1 MLFMVIEHFKDGDA
15 KPVYR
20 RFRDRGRL
28 MPEGLRYVDSWVDRE
43 FRRCYQLV
51 DCDDPALLDAWTA
64 AWADLVDFEV
74 PPVVPSKEAYAALK
88 PEL

>member
-1 MLFMVIEHFKDGDA
+1 MLFMVIEHFKTGDA

-43 FRRCYQLV
+43 FRRCFQIV
-51 DCDDPALLDAWTA
+51 DCDDPALLDAWA
-64 AWADLVDFEV
+64 AVWADLIDFEV
-74 PPVVPSKEAYAALK
+74 HPVMPSKEAYAALK
-88 PEL
+88 LEL

>member
-28 MPEGLRYVDSWVDRE
+28 MPDGLAYVDSWVDRD
-43 FRRCYQLV
+43 FTRCFQIV
-51 DCDDPALLDAWTA
+51 ACADPA
-64 AWADLVDFEV
+64 VCGGS
-74 PPVVPSKEAYAALK
+74 PVSISYNTLPRA
-88 PEL
+88 